1 MMCESWYVYLP
12 LSYSYMQST
21 LFSITRFQF
30 THCANASAVQ
40 AHCSITNDIASLN
53 VLSHVI
59 RVKGI
64 ILFCKNQWLVNGVGT
79 KLAFRRLMWILQ
91 LWYTEWSSSGQTTP
105 NSPCIIP
112 YSIRNAHS
120 NMPFLLILV
129 FEIGHWEHNSC
140 DDWCASI
147 VRCLIAD
154 ILSTAIHAGC
164 FPTLWYT
171 YWVWAK
177 LVLCVT
183 CPALLLL
190 PSSLPALFALVFCY
204 FGYCPD
210 SSREKSIHID
220 SLFSCSKRVCL
231 SISLL

>member
-1 MMCESWYVYLP
+1 MYKY
-12 LSYSYMQST
+12 
-21 LFSITRFQF
+21 
-30 THCANASAVQ
+30 
-40 AHCSITNDIASLN
+40 DINNMICISPSL
-53 VLSHVI
+53 VFLRAI
-59 RVKGI
+59 DI
-64 ILFCKNQWLVNGVGT
+64 ICHNTVPIHIFCKRINCPGPPFHNKRYSIPECSVTCDRSQRHQFILQQPVT
-79 KLAFRRLMWILQ
+79 KLAFRSLMWIAQ

-147 VRCLIAD
+147 ARCLIAD